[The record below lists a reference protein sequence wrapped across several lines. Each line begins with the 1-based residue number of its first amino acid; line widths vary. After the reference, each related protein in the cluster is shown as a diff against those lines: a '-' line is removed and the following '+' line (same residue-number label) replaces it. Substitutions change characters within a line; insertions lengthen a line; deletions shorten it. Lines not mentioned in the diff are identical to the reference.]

1 MKQDARSMV
10 QEARGKMQD
19 TRESLAFIQ
28 AFIAETQPIT
38 QEDAEDEARL
48 MQMVEWAAEPRVD
61 LSSDVV
67 RQLITRVKCLM

>member
-1 MKQDARSMV
+1 MKQGARSMV
-10 QEARGKMQD
+10 QEARGKLQD

-48 MQMVEWAAEPRVD
+48 MQIVEWAGEPRVD

>member
-28 AFIAETQPIT
+28 AFIAETQPVAHD
-38 QEDAEDEARL
+38 DAEDETRL
-48 MQMVEWAAEPRVD
+48 MQMVEWAAEPRAD
-61 LSSDVV
+61 PSSDVV
-67 RQLITRVKCLM
+67 RRLITRVECLV